1 MEKNMKV
8 GDLIIARDD
17 LGIVYD
23 TIGKIESIDKAHSG
37 EKVYT
42 CKFDV
47 GTFLLQKKH
56 LNPFKE

>member
-1 MEKNMKV
+1 MNV

>member
-1 MEKNMKV
+1 VTYKV

-17 LGIVYD
+17 FGIVYD
-23 TIGKIESIDKAHSG
+23 NNGKIESIDKARSG
-37 EKVYT
+37 KKVYT